1 MHTVRVFTHCTCL
14 CNVCTCVGGFK
25 SYCLVSPLI
34 IHPPAMFF
42 ELSVDLKS
50 SVQLVWLTSELK
62 GFICLFI
69 YPSPGIIRIWHCVW
83 LLMWLLLW
91 IRAHVVMFVWQAI
104 YRLSHHLS
112 PCIFSILAFYHVLA
126 GKDIHTILQAFC
138 NHWHAS
144 FSVQRGVGTEC
155 IGVKWFRG
163 NHRYG
168 KRQ

>member
-14 CNVCTCVGGFK
+14 CNVCTCVWGFK

-69 YPSPGIIRIWHCVW
+69 YPSPGIYTYMALCLAPYVAPAVDQSSCRHVCVAGNLQTEPSPKSLHIFDIS
-83 LLMWLLLW
+83 LLSCSCWK
-91 IRAHVVMFVWQAI
+91 RH
-104 YRLSHHLS
+104 SHHS
-112 PCIFSILAFYHVLA
+112 T
-126 GKDIHTILQAFC
+126 GILQSLACFL
-138 NHWHAS
+138 
-144 FSVQRGVGTEC
+144 
-155 IGVKWFRG
+155 
-163 NHRYG
+163 
-168 KRQ
+168 